1 MGRPKQHLLLKGKTV
16 LQHSIEACVKAGL
29 EDVIVVAGEVGK
41 KELRLDNF
49 LQAKFVFNKMPKS
62 EMADSV
68 RIGLQAIHNSSSG
81 VLICLV
87 DHPLVKVETFRLLT
101 KYHEEESDKILIP
114 VYNGIR
120 GHPTLFP
127 KTIVGEMFNPLAN
140 TDFNNDRRM
149 PILRDLIAKNK
160 KRVCLLE
167 VDDEGVI
174 IDMNTKQDYKRIIEK
189 INAIIF
195 GSGRENEKKK

>member
-1 MGRPKQHLLLKGKTV
+1 MGQPKQNLLLKGKTV

-29 EDVIVVAGEVGK
+29 KDVIVVVGKVGK
-41 KELRLDNF
+41 KEFKLDN
-49 LQAKFVFNKMPKS
+49 LPPAKLVFNKIPKS

-68 RIGLQAIHNSSSG
+68 RVGLHAIHNSSSG

-87 DHPLVKVETFRLLT
+87 DHPLVRAETFRLLT
-101 KYHEEESDKILIP
+101 KYHEVEPDKILIP
-114 VYNGIR
+114 IYNGRR

-127 KTIVGEMFNPLAN
+127 KTIMGEMFNPVAN
-140 TDFNNDRRM
+140 TDFTNNRQM

-160 KRVCLLE
+160 KRVYLLE

-174 IDMNTKQDYKRIIEK
+174 IDMDTKQDYKRIIKK
-189 INAIIF
+189 INTIIF
-195 GSGRENEKKK
+195 RSGRKNEKKK